1 MRSVV
6 SVGLVGACLGA
17 ASLLSLT
24 YVSHHARTRD
34 ATDLEATMRAL
45 LERGEQLWH
54 ASCPVQEVDGACLE
68 LAPAPQS
75 SALPTHCGPGSQ
87 RAWIVV
93 PRDAAT
99 KAAALAAFAGVI
111 DRLGARG
118 PATVGR
124 LELRYDLGIA
134 KLYEGDELREAALAL
149 PIPELD
155 LAAWLNMRAAARD
168 RAAAKYAEVL
178 EAGDAK
184 TSLAAAA
191 RSAQLANDFADEL
204 FTSAIPSSVRTGELA
219 EDRIDAYCDALTA
232 AAEPVLASA
241 AEKYAACFAKA
252 NELDWFSSWSTLCE
266 RALERLEPAQYPA
279 LSELRR
285 RPELDQPTPFTLTAD
300 RYTNG
305 LYYAHFGAFDE
316 ALRSFE
322 AAIAGDPSAVMPR
335 IDAGL
340 LSLQVRRFDVAKQ
353 LFASAVELAPTSYD
367 AVIGLGI
374 AQRGLGDL
382 DGAEASYARARD
394 LDPSRGDAYYDLAV
408 LYKDFRANAVSDP
421 DPATALRRSRAMYAH
436 ARELFGQFLGA
447 TVSPGDRDE
456 AQTAIGDCDKLMKQ
470 IDTVIAG

>member
-1 MRSVV
+1 M
-6 SVGLVGACLGA
+6 
-17 ASLLSLT
+17 
-24 YVSHHARTRD
+24 SHHARTRD

-45 LERGEQLWH
+45 IERGEQLWH

-68 LAPAPQS
+68 LAPATQS
-75 SALPTHCGPGSQ
+75 HCGPASQ

-111 DRLGARG
+111 DRVGAWV

-124 LELRYDLGIA
+124 QELRHDLGLA
-134 KLYEGDELREAALAL
+134 KLYEGDELREAALATPRPTGL
-149 PIPELD
+149 E
-155 LAAWLNMRAAARD
+155 LAAWLTTRAGARD
-168 RAAAKYAEVL
+168 RAAEKYAEVFA
-178 EAGDAK
+178 AGDPRA
-184 TSLAAAA
+184 SLAAAA
-191 RSAQLANDFADEL
+191 RSAQLADDFADDL
-204 FTSAIPSSVRTGELA
+204 FTLAIPSSLRSGELA

-241 AEKYAACFAKA
+241 VDKYAACFANA
-252 NELDWFSSWSTLCE
+252 NELDRVSDWSALCE
-266 RALERLEPAQYPA
+266 RALERLEPAKYPA

-285 RPELDQPTPFTLTAD
+285 RAERDAPVSVALTAD
-300 RYTNG
+300 NYTNG
-305 LYYAHFGAFDE
+305 LYYVRLGALVE
-316 ALRSFE
+316 ALRSFV
-322 AAIAGDPSAVMPR
+322 AAIDGDPSAVMPR

-340 LSLQVRRFDVAKQ
+340 VSLELRRFDAAKR

-394 LDPSRGDAYYDLAV
+394 LDPSRGDAYYDLAI
-408 LYKDFRANAVSDP
+408 LYKDFRPTAVSDP

-447 TVSPGDRDE
+447 TRSPIERDE
-456 AQTAIGDCDKLMKQ
+456 ARTAIGDCDKLMKQ
-470 IDTVIAG
+470 IDTAIAD